1 MIEEKIIN
9 KLFEKVALSQFEI
22 PLMEEND
29 ITYYQL
35 RLLFTRIYQ
44 QSQGETKKILSDILK
59 IVTKM
64 SIMNKPLPT
73 IKKLSNN
80 SAKVFVK

>member
-1 MIEEKIIN
+1 MEEIILN
-9 KLFEKVALSQFEI
+9 KLFEKVDLSQFEI

-29 ITYYQL
+29 LTYYQL

-44 QSQGETKKILSDILK
+44 QSQGETKKVLSDILK
-59 IVTKM
+59 ITTKM

-73 IKKLSNN
+73 IKKMSNN
-80 SAKVFVK
+80 SAKVFGK